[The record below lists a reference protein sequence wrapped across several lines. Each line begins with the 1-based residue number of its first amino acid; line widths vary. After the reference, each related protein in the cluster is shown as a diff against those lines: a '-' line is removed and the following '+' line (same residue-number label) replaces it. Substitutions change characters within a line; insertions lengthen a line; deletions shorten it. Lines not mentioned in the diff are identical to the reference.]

1 MRIASDYNLGKKE
14 DDLFKQLSA
23 RLDNE
28 KKENE
33 KLEQENK
40 RKREE
45 ITAKMKASWKLK
57 REG

>member
-1 MRIASDYNLGKKE
+1 MICSSDYQQ
-14 DDLFKQLSA
+14 DLTMK
-23 RLDNE
+23 NE

-45 ITAKMKASWKLK
+45 IAAKMKASWKLK
-57 REG
+57 R